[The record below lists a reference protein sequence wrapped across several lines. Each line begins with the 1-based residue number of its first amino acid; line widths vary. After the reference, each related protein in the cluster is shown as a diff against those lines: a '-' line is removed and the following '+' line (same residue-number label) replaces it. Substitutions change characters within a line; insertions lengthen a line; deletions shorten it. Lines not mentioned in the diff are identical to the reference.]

1 MDSPPDYYDAT
12 SPDTSAAEVVV
23 EDDCVWIR
31 DDFPLWGPASNELSV
46 MDKKLVEW
54 AVSRR
59 CIVTDGI
66 SYYVYCRNIA
76 SWSQME
82 SINAVCELLDTTE
95 TNAAVNYAK
104 ALIKFYPLLSRVA
117 HPITHIAKSVCI
129 GTWRLR
135 YMVAWHDSGPVVRY
149 IPHEE
154 VIENIRGTEYARM
167 YMFVRNPIVM
177 PYPFACPYMF
187 KVEMDDPVIN
197 EILRPFRDYQKI
209 DFMWRI
215 GRMLTDGID
224 SQPVV
229 MILYGKDG
237 HEGKSVLAKTIS
249 KLLPGTS
256 MWMTDDLIG
265 VKSKW
270 PQPDAVMSMCEKRLL
285 ICDEVEIEDGLSY
298 NNIKRWTSNSPVSD
312 GVTTAFLRQ
321 NIIATSNKMSFY
333 EKGAINRSIGRRL
346 VIYDLRKY
354 LGKKKGLSDHMIT
367 NKIRLKFV
375 SLCLAVSEAYE
386 HPPTNIKTA
395 LYTFFRKNINKIT
408 AGLIYDPAC
417 TENQAIAATTVMAIR
432 CGVPIEQLCS
442 AFSSMSP
449 GLVGETKNG
458 TPYVKSFKPI
468 EKELSEYGHEY
479 VLANRGRAVYD
490 LESLKEIV
498 RLI

>member
-1 MDSPPDYYDAT
+1 MEQPPDYFDAT
-12 SPDTSAAEVVV
+12 NPDVSSSEVVV

-31 DDFPLWGPASNELSV
+31 DDFPLWGPAANELSV
-46 MDKKLVEW
+46 MDKTLVEW

-59 CIVTDGI
+59 CVVSDGI

-76 SWSQME
+76 SWSQIE
-82 SINAVCELLDTTE
+82 SINAVCELLDTTD

-104 ALIKFYPLLSRVA
+104 ALVKFYPLLSRIA
-117 HPITHIAKSVCI
+117 HSIKYIGKSVCI

-135 YMVAWHDSGPVVRY
+135 YVVSWTDVGPIVRY

-154 VIENIRGTEYARM
+154 AIENIRGPEHMRM
-167 YMFVRNPIVM
+167 YMFVRNPIIM
-177 PYPFACPYMF
+177 PYPFACPHTF
-187 KVEMDDPVIN
+187 QIAMDDPIIN
-197 EILRPFRDYQKI
+197 KVLKPFKDYQKI

-215 GRMLTDGID
+215 GRMLTDGIN

-229 MILYGKDG
+229 MIFYGKDG
-237 HEGKSVLAKTIS
+237 HEGKSELAKTIT

-256 MWMTDDLIG
+256 MWMTNDLIG

-270 PQPDAVMSMCEKRLL
+270 PEPDAVMNMCEKRLL

-321 NIIATSNKMSFY
+321 NIIATTNKMSFT
-333 EKGAINRSIGRRL
+333 EKQAINRSIGRRL

-354 LGKKKGLSDHMIT
+354 LGRDKGVSDHEIT
-367 NKIRLKFV
+367 NKVRLKFV
-375 SLCLAVSEAYE
+375 SLCLAISEAYSY
-386 HPPTNIKTA
+386 PPTHIKTA

-408 AGLIYDPAC
+408 AGLIHDPAC
-417 TENQAIAATTVMAIR
+417 TESEAIASSTVMAIR
-432 CGVPIEQLCS
+432 CGVSLKQLCS
-442 AFSSMSP
+442 AFSSMSSA
-449 GLVGETKNG
+449 LVGETKG
-458 TPYVKSFKPI
+458 RTPYVKSFRCMKPT
-468 EKELSEYGHEY
+468 LSQHGYEVVVSQKGK
-479 VLANRGRAVYD
+479 VTYD
-490 LESLKEIV
+490 LETLKEIV